1 MWYLIVVPAG
11 LYILF
16 ILLEESVYYFWNR
29 YVYGPKERKERHR
42 RRIILG
48 MAFIIQLHLLEFR
61 RKHSH
66 KVSSGKQSA

>member
-1 MWYLIVVPAG
+1 MWYLIAVPAG

-29 YVYGPKERKERHR
+29 YVYGPKERKAR
-42 RRIILG
+42 RLRSIILG
-48 MAFIIQLHLLEFR
+48 MAFIIQLHLLEIR
-61 RKHSH
+61 RKHTH